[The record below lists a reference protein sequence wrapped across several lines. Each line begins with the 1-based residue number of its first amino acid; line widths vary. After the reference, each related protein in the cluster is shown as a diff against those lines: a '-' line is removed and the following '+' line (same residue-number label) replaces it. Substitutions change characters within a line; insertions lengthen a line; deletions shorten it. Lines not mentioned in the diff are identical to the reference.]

1 MKHCTLVLWL
11 HRLLPLPN
19 DNLKKCFPTHG
30 VLDLDT
36 QEKLVCYSEVASG
49 LFNSFKS
56 FITADK

>member
-19 DNLKKCFPTHG
+19 LKKHFPTHG

-36 QEKLVCYSEVASG
+36 QEKLVCYSEVSSS

-56 FITADK
+56 FITAGK